1 MTGHA
6 PVMVAEALRWL
17 EPARGGVFVD
27 CTLGL
32 GGHSQALLEGGASR
46 VIAIDRDTEA
56 IAMARERL
64 DAYGDRVDI
73 AHANYRDLGAV
84 LDARGVAAVDGVLA
98 DLGVSSMQLDAV
110 ERGFSFRGDAPLD
123 MRMDRSQGPTAADRL
138 REVSE
143 GELADVIYQYGEERH
158 SRRIARA
165 LVRARDERPVSTT
178 GELAAIVRR
187 SVPHRGYQRI
197 DPATRTFQALRIWV
211 NGELEGLEQFVR
223 DAVLRLRA
231 GARLVVIAFHSLEDR
246 IVKHTLR
253 ALDREA
259 GTVRVLTARPEIAGE
274 DEIARNPRAR
284 SAKLRAA
291 ERLAG
296 RRSLTMDFEHAIKM
310 DVRNNPIVREL
321 DQARQRELWR
331 WMLVGGALVGVIL
344 FSLWQRFS
352 VMRVATQIESTEREL
367 AQARELQRRLRL
379 DVERLSAPRRI
390 EQLALRAHM
399 VRADRTTTRIIV
411 RPAAAS
417 GGEQVAAHGEPQI
430 AAVIARRRDEAHR

>member
-32 GGHSQALLEGGASR
+32 GGHSQALLDGGASR
-46 VIAIDRDTEA
+46 VVAIDRDAEA

-64 DAYGDRVDI
+64 DGYGDRVDLV
-73 AHANYRDLGAV
+73 HADYRDLGAV
-84 LDARGVAAVDGVLA
+84 LDARGLAAVDGVLA

-138 REVSE
+138 RDVSE
-143 GELADVIYQYGEERH
+143 GDLADVIYQYGEERH

-165 LVRARDERPVSTT
+165 LVRARDERPVTTT

-211 NGELEGLEQFVR
+211 NGELDGLEQFVR

-231 GARLVVIAFHSLEDR
+231 GRPPRRHRVPLARGPHRQAHAARPRSR
-246 IVKHTLR
+246 SRPGAR
-253 ALDREA
+253 ADAAARGRRRRRSRPQPARPQRQAARRRAA
-259 GTVRVLTARPEIAGE
+259 GTV
-274 DEIARNPRAR
+274 
-284 SAKLRAA
+284 AA
-291 ERLAG
+291 
-296 RRSLTMDFEHAIKM
+296 
-310 DVRNNPIVREL
+310 
-321 DQARQRELWR
+321 
-331 WMLVGGALVGVIL
+331 
-344 FSLWQRFS
+344 
-352 VMRVATQIESTEREL
+352 
-367 AQARELQRRLRL
+367 
-379 DVERLSAPRRI
+379 
-390 EQLALRAHM
+390 
-399 VRADRTTTRIIV
+399 
-411 RPAAAS
+411 
-417 GGEQVAAHGEPQI
+417 
-430 AAVIARRRDEAHR
+430 

>member
-84 LDARGVAAVDGVLA
+84 LDARGLASVDGVLA

-223 DAVLRLRA
+223 DAVARLRA

-253 ALDREA
+253 GLDREA
-259 GTVRVLTARPEIAGE
+259 GAVRVLTARPEIAGE

-291 ERLAG
+291 ERLA
-296 RRSLTMDFEHAIKM
+296 A
-310 DVRNNPIVREL
+310 
-321 DQARQRELWR
+321 
-331 WMLVGGALVGVIL
+331 GA
-344 FSLWQRFS
+344 
-352 VMRVATQIESTEREL
+352 
-367 AQARELQRRLRL
+367 
-379 DVERLSAPRRI
+379 
-390 EQLALRAHM
+390 
-399 VRADRTTTRIIV
+399 
-411 RPAAAS
+411 
-417 GGEQVAAHGEPQI
+417 
-430 AAVIARRRDEAHR
+430 